1 MRTVN
6 YTMATAPVKSS
17 RKSVFEM
24 SAEELRER
32 VAPVAERIKKEAWAK
47 NSYVTYFDEKLCPST
62 VFMVHEYSDRKEL
75 VRIKPNGETQFIK
88 TL

>member
-1 MRTVN
+1 MR
-6 YTMATAPVKSS
+6 TAPVKSA

-32 VAPVAERIKKEAWAK
+32 VAPVAERLKKEAWAK

-62 VFMVHEYSDRKEL
+62 EFMIHEFRDRREL